1 MADEK
6 KETIAMIRSRLA
18 EIPTP
23 EELLRWSLD
32 ARLGVRQALQQYAR
46 RQDKVRKEHE
56 RLRAL
61 YRYEEH
67 WYAQGKLNIAGT
79 DEAGRGPVAGPVT
92 VAAVILP
99 PHAMLD
105 GLNDSKK
112 LSAVTR
118 EKLFKEIIETA
129 IAYKIL
135 HIPVEVIDSVNI
147 YQAVLDG
154 MQAAT
159 MSLQPA
165 AQVLLADAMPVAL
178 PIPVQAIIRGDSQS
192 ASIAAASILAKVS
205 RDHLM
210 EELDIQYPQYGFAAH
225 KGYLTEHHLSMLKKY
240 GPSPVHRKSFEP
252 IKSMI
257 NAF

>member
-1 MADEK
+1 
-6 KETIAMIRSRLA
+6 
-18 EIPTP
+18 
-23 EELLRWSLD
+23 
-32 ARLGVRQALQQYAR
+32 
-46 RQDKVRKEHE
+46 
-56 RLRAL
+56 
-61 YRYEEH
+61 
-67 WYAQGKLNIAGT
+67 
-79 DEAGRGPVAGPVT
+79 PVAGPVT

-154 MQAAT
+154 MQAVT

-205 RDHLM
+205 RDHVM

>member
-1 MADEK
+1 MAEQK

-18 EIPTP
+18 EVPTP

-32 ARLGVRQALQQYAR
+32 GRLGVRQALQQYAR
-46 RQDKVRKEHE
+46 RQNKVRQEHE

-67 WYAQGKLNIAGT
+67 WYAQGKLHIAGT

-112 LSAVTR
+112 LSAVKR

-129 IAYKIL
+129 VAYKIL

-147 YQAVLDG
+147 Y
-154 MQAAT
+154 
-159 MSLQPA
+159 
-165 AQVLLADAMPVAL
+165 
-178 PIPVQAIIRGDSQS
+178 QAIIRGDSQS

-210 EELDIQYPQYGFAAH
+210 EELDIQYPQYGFATH